1 MELYRR
7 KKTVIDLN
15 MAPLIDIVFLL
26 LIFFMLGSKFI
37 ADQGIKIKL
46 PAAES
51 AAAQNNKN
59 LSIFI
64 AREGTITINN
74 REVKP
79 ESLEEELNRH
89 LDGMYEKNIIIRAD
103 REIPLDLA
111 VQVMDASKKA
121 GADGVT
127 IATGR
132 KDNEQ

>member
-15 MAPLIDIVFLL
+15 IAPLIDIVFLL

-51 AAAQNNKN
+51 AAAQNDKN
-59 LSIFI
+59 LSII
-64 AREGTITINN
+64 ISREGTISIND
-74 REVKP
+74 RVVKP
-79 ESLEEELNRH
+79 GSLEQELARH
-89 LDGMYEKNIIIRAD
+89 LDGMHEKNIIIRAD
-103 REIPLDLA
+103 KDIPLNLA

-121 GADGVT
+121 GAEGVT

-132 KDNEQ
+132 KDREQ

>member
-15 MAPLIDIVFLL
+15 IAPLIDIVFLL

-51 AAAQNNKN
+51 AAAQNDKN
-59 LSIFI
+59 LSII
-64 AREGTITINN
+64 ISREGTISIND
-74 REVKP
+74 RVVKP
-79 ESLEEELNRH
+79 GSLEQGLARH
-89 LDGMYEKNIIIRAD
+89 LDGMHEKNIIIRAD
-103 REIPLDLA
+103 KDIPLNLA

-121 GADGVT
+121 GAEGVT

-132 KDNEQ
+132 KDRER

>member
-15 MAPLIDIVFLL
+15 IAPLIDIVFLL

-51 AAAQNNKN
+51 AAAQNDKN
-59 LSIFI
+59 LSII
-64 AREGTITINN
+64 ISREGTISIND
-74 REVKP
+74 RVVKP
-79 ESLEEELNRH
+79 GSLEQELARH
-89 LDGMYEKNIIIRAD
+89 LDGMHEKNIIIRAD
-103 REIPLDLA
+103 KDIPLNLA

-121 GADGVT
+121 GAEGVT

-132 KDNEQ
+132 KDRER

>member
-15 MAPLIDIVFLL
+15 IAPLIDIVFLL

-51 AAAQNNKN
+51 AAAQNDKN
-59 LSIFI
+59 LSII
-64 AREGTITINN
+64 ISREGTISIND
-74 REVKP
+74 RVVKP
-79 ESLEEELNRH
+79 GSLEQELARH
-89 LDGMYEKNIIIRAD
+89 LDGMHEKNIITRAD
-103 REIPLDLA
+103 KDIPLNLA

-121 GADGVT
+121 GAEGVT

-132 KDNEQ
+132 KDRER